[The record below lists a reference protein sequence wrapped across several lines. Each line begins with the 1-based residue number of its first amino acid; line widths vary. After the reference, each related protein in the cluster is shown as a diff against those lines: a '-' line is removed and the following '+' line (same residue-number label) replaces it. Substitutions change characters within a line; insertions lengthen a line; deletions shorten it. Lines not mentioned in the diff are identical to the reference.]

1 MSVVHHKGPRPMGTV
16 AVAKE
21 SPSSRPAPAAKAA
34 VLAPLASKHLASKSL
49 PASCPLREP
58 EAMAAFKQ
66 AVRAG
71 SELSIHSQRFLAA
84 RSPKEMAEWLGRL
97 MEISRDVFQPWSM
110 EILFV
115 TGVQGE
121 VRFSQLEELLGASSR
136 TLSNKLRTLVKAGLL
151 ERKVEPGPPVRI
163 TYQLTKSG
171 RATVALSSPLF
182 AHLNLASLG
191 LA

>member
-1 MSVVHHKGPRPMGTV
+1 MSVVHHKPPPPMGTV
-16 AVAKE
+16 AVVKE
-21 SPSSRPAPAAKAA
+21 SPRPAPSAIPAAP
-34 VLAPLASKHLASKSL
+34 APRNL

-58 EAMAAFKQ
+58 DAMAAYKQ

-71 SELSIHSQRFLAA
+71 SELSLHSQRFLAA
-84 RSPKEMAEWLGRL
+84 RSPKEMGEWLARL
-97 MEISRDVFQPWSM
+97 MEVSRDVFQPWSM

-115 TGVQGE
+115 TGVVGE
-121 VRFSQLEELLGASSR
+121 VRFGQLEELLGASSR
-136 TLSNKLRTLVKAGLL
+136 TLSNKLRSLVKAGLL
-151 ERKVEPGPPVRI
+151 ARKVEPGPPVRI
-163 TYQLTKSG
+163 TYSLTKSG

>member
-1 MSVVHHKGPRPMGTV
+1 MGTV
-16 AVAKE
+16 TVAKE
-21 SPSSRPAPAAKAA
+21 SPVPASPSRPLPAPR
-34 VLAPLASKHLASKSL
+34 SL

-58 EAMAAFKQ
+58 DAMAAYKQ

-71 SELSIHSQRFLAA
+71 SELSLHSQRFLVA
-84 RSPKEMAEWLGRL
+84 RSPKEMAEWLARL
-97 MEISRDVFQPWSM
+97 MEVSRDVFQPWSM

-121 VRFSQLEELLGASSR
+121 VRFGQLEELLGASSR

-151 ERKVEPGPPVRI
+151 ERRVEPGPPVRI
-163 TYQLTKSG
+163 TYRLTKSG

-182 AHLNLASLG
+182 AHLNLAALG